1 MAEFDETKLQVD
13 RVPWSETNV
22 AVRYD
27 GHYCGAVQKVS
38 EGEYSCAVSMERDGE
53 MILQAFG
60 RSSSIETGARRG
72 RTVASCS
79 FTRASRIIALNQT
92 KRLLVA
98 LL

>member
-27 GHYCGAVQKVS
+27 GHYCGAVQKVN

-53 MILQAFG
+53 KILQAFG
-60 RSSSIETGARRG
+60 RSDSIETGARD
-72 RTVASCS
+72 VVE
-79 FTRASRIIALNQT
+79 QW
-92 KRLLVA
+92 LLVHSHE
-98 LL
+98 LPESLR